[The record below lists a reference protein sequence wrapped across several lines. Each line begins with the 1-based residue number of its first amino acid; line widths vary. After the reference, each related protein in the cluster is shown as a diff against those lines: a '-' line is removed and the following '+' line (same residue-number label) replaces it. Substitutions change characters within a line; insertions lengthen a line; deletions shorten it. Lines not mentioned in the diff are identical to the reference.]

1 MKKLIRLVIYSRKSK
16 YTDKGDSIGN
26 QIELAKQYISSHYP
40 EDEYI
45 VQIKT
50 FEDEGCSGKDT
61 DRPHYQ
67 EMLQSAQRKEFDVL
81 ICYRLDRISRNVSNF
96 SSDE

>member
-45 VQIKT
+45 AN
-50 FEDEGCSGKDT
+50 
-61 DRPHYQ
+61 Q
-67 EMLQSAQRKEFDVL
+67 EYFDDL
-81 ICYRLDRISRNVSNF
+81 IYKYNNGNNKSK
-96 SSDE
+96 